1 MINIIIDKQGRPSKS
16 SIFLGNQHEN
26 LDEILH
32 FLFPGDYDGYY
43 KYVTYYYRDRR
54 TGNELTGISPLVD
67 GSFIIT
73 SAITKCAGMWEI
85 HTICKSSPIDLE
97 AKVIDLTMN
106 NSDKEHIFISD
117 VINGRIGGNNIDIE
131 AFENVAIDE
140 NIASLY
146 DSILALKNKVEE
158 NDKVHGENEDARKAN
173 ELERQESETA
183 RKESESER
191 VSAEQLRIEAEI
203 IRNANETKRQS
214 NESARITAE
223 SLRDAAES
231 ARASAENQRVEN
243 EKLYVQA
250 ERTRVN
256 AEKERMQAETLRKQ
270 LEATRQEDEAV
281 RQENESARVEVEK
294 ARVNAENARV
304 QAETLRSRTETAR
317 GTAEN
322 ERDEAERIRQSA
334 EASRAAAE
342 SKRADTENSRI
353 NTESQRVN
361 AESSRVSAESKRV
374 ETEKARVNVESQR
387 VTAESSRTSAEV
399 KRVDA
404 EKARANAESQR
415 TATESSRVSAESNRS
430 SAERQ
435 RAEAETSRIN
445 AEQSRSNA
453 EKLRVSADAKRT
465 TDTATALK
473 TLEDAVASEREKY
486 SQQFFENYF
495 ALQRTGKV
503 YTVKFPKWSTSQ
515 TSAGEKLDD
524 NKGLICEP
532 STRTIKGHDDYESIP
547 LFRTFDVNAYVDDD
561 GVRHVS
567 AIKGD
572 HNYRDV
578 GEVDVFVLGMS
589 YYERHYEDDKY
600 WYYSR
605 TDMPKE
611 GFTIAREC
619 INKDGSIQPFG
630 LYGKYVAGLINKK
643 PYSSKGLMPMRYYS
657 GSTSEFGFNSVA
669 NSFFDMPQTMAKK
682 GKYYSGGMT
691 CDYKYI
697 ATSFWLKFP
706 TLNFQSVMSGC
717 TGYSGQFTASM
728 QYSDNRTYFPLSKSN
743 AESIKV
749 GSYVSVGYKAK
760 SGNSLSN
767 DRAFSTMHAYADDVK
782 VLRKEDID
790 DSNVAVYLDVETGF
804 NTMPVSVTDTLS
816 SDIMISTMHWHS
828 GYSDDI
834 LGRDGAP
841 CDSKEELTNGIY
853 PACIQGIE
861 CFVGGY
867 ETYANA
873 FMNILDTNHREV
885 YITNDATL
893 INTNATTM
901 MNTFKKSKYTMSVTT
916 PSQWNYITKV
926 DLDLENG
933 AFIQSE
939 AGQSGSSSATGYA
952 DAVYFDN
959 GTSGQREFLAF
970 GALYYWSYAGLFC
983 CVGYNGLP
991 SAYWGFLAR
1000 LSLNGVGGELTTM

>member
-1 MINIIIDKQGRPSKS
+1 MVKIIINIDGKPSPNS
-16 SIFLGNQHEN
+16 FEAGNQWEN
-26 LDEILH
+26 LDQEVT
-32 FLFPGDYDGYY
+32 FSFPEAFSKLY
-43 KYVTYYYRDRR
+43 KYVVARTYKEDTKENITRVF
-54 TGNELTGISPLVD
+54 PLVKNKLVI
-67 GSFIIT
+67 GSSIT
-73 SAITKCAGMWEI
+73 CIPGTWYLY
-85 HTICKSSPIDLE
+85 TLCKSSEVNLDTKTIDLR
-97 AKVIDLTMN
+97 AQKG
-106 NSDKEHIFISD
+106 EHISISD
-117 VINGRIGGNNIDIE
+117 VIVAKVNANDIDAAAIENIEIDPNIKILYDELFDFKAELENNEAARQTNESLRKQAEVLRVNAEIE
-131 AFENVAIDE
+131 RAEAESARNDTEIIRVDNENVRKQAEAERVTNE
-140 NIASLY
+140 NQRIKSEQ
-146 DSILALKNKVEE
+146 S
-158 NDKVHGENEDARKAN
+158 
-173 ELERQESETA
+173 RQSAES
-183 RKESESER
+183 SR
-191 VSAEQLRIEAEI
+191 VSAESTRIE
-203 IRNANETKRQS
+203 
-214 NESARITAE
+214 
-223 SLRDAAES
+223 
-231 ARASAENQRVEN
+231 VE
-243 EKLYVQA
+243 K
-250 ERTRVN
+250 TRVN
-256 AEKERMQAETLRKQ
+256 AE
-270 LEATRQEDEAV
+270 
-281 RQENESARVEVEK
+281 
-294 ARVNAENARV
+294 
-304 QAETLRSRTETAR
+304 
-317 GTAEN
+317 
-322 ERDEAERIRQSA
+322 
-334 EASRAAAE
+334 
-342 SKRADTENSRI
+342 
-353 NTESQRVN
+353 SQRATV
-361 AESSRVSAESKRV
+361 ESSRVSAESKRV

-387 VTAESSRTSAEV
+387 VTAESSRTSAEA

-445 AEQSRSNA
+445 AEQSRSDA
-453 EKLRVSADAKRT
+453 EKLRASADAKRT
-465 TDTATALK
+465 ADTAAALK

-503 YTVKFPKWSTSQ
+503 YTVKFPKWATSQ
-515 TSAGEKLDD
+515 ISAGEKLDD

-561 GVRHVS
+561 GIRHVS

-643 PYSSKGLMPMRYYS
+643 PYSSKGLKPMRYYN

-743 AESIKV
+743 AESIKI

-834 LGRDGAP
+834 LGRNGAP
-841 CDSKEELTNGIY
+841 CDLKEELTNGIY

-867 ETYANA
+867 EAYANA
-873 FMNILDTNHREV
+873 FMNILDANHREV

-901 MNTFKKSKYTMSVTT
+901 MNTFEKSKYTMSVTT

-952 DAVYFDN
+952 DAVYFDD
-959 GTSGQREFLAF
+959 GTSGQREVLAF
-970 GALYYWSYAGLFC
+970 GSLDLWSYAGLFYC
-983 CVGYNGLP
+983 HGCNGL
-991 SAYWGFLAR
+991 SNAGWSILAR
-1000 LSLNGVGGELTTM
+1000 LSLNGVGG

>member
-1 MINIIIDKQGRPSKS
+1 MINIIIDKQGRPSKG

-26 LDEILH
+26 LDETLQ
-32 FLFPGDYDGYY
+32 FFFPKEYEDHYRYIAYCY
-43 KYVTYYYRDRR
+43 KDRR
-54 TGNELTGISPLVD
+54 TGKKITGISPLVED
-67 GSFIIT
+67 AFKVT
-73 SAITKCAGMWEI
+73 SAITKCAGMWQLYV
-85 HTICKSSPIDLE
+85 ICKTTQIDE
-97 AKVIDLTMN
+97 KATIIDLTAN
-106 NSDKEHIFISD
+106 NSTGEHIFISD
-117 VINGRIGGNNIDIE
+117 AINGRISGNEIDIE
-131 AFENVAIDE
+131 AFENIAVDE
-140 NIASLY
+140 NIKILY
-146 DSILALKNKVEE
+146 DDILSLKLRVEKNEETRQSQE
-158 NDKVHGENEDARKAN
+158 NTRQTAETNRANAENE
-173 ELERQESETA
+173 
-183 RKESESER
+183 R
-191 VSAEQLRIEAEI
+191 VIAEQSRSD
-203 IRNANETKRQS
+203 NEVHRTQS
-214 NESARITAE
+214 EESRVTAE
-223 SLRDAAES
+223 S
-231 ARASAENQRVEN
+231 
-243 EKLYVQA
+243 K
-250 ERTRVN
+250 
-256 AEKERMQAETLRKQ
+256 
-270 LEATRQEDEAV
+270 
-281 RQENESARVEVEK
+281 RVEVEK
-294 ARVNAENARV
+294 TRVKSETARNQSETARVNAENIRIEAEKSRV
-304 QAETLRSRTETAR
+304 NVENLRVS
-317 GTAEN
+317 AEN
-322 ERDEAERIRQSA
+322 ERVESETLRKQSEQSRTDDEQSRQSA
-334 EASRAAAE
+334 ERTRVSEENARKQAETSRAQAE
-342 SKRADTENSRI
+342 
-353 NTESQRVN
+353 Q
-361 AESSRVSAESKRV
+361 SRVS
-374 ETEKARVNVESQR
+374 VESQR
-387 VTAESSRTSAEV
+387 VTAETN
-399 KRVDA
+399 
-404 EKARANAESQR
+404 RAN
-415 TATESSRVSAESNRS
+415 
-430 SAERQ
+430 AERQ
-435 RAEAETSRIN
+435 RAEVETNRVN
-445 AEQSRSNA
+445 AEQSRVDA
-453 EKLRVSADAKRT
+453 EALRVTADADRT
-465 TDTATALK
+465 NKTNTALK

-503 YTVKFPKWSTSQ
+503 YTVKFPKWATSQ
-515 TSAGEKLDD
+515 ISAGEKLDD

-561 GVRHVS
+561 GVRHVT

-572 HNYRDV
+572 KNFKDT
-578 GEVDVFVLGMS
+578 GKNDVFVLGMS
-589 YYERHYEDDKY
+589 YYEKTWADDQY

-605 TDMPKE
+605 TDMPKD
-611 GFTIAREC
+611 GYTIAREC

-643 PYSSKGLMPMRYYS
+643 PYSSKGLKPMRYYS

-717 TGYSGQFTASM
+717 TGYSGQFAASM

-749 GSYVSVGYKAK
+749 GIYVSVGYKAK

-841 CDSKEELTNGIY
+841 CDLKKELTNGIY

-873 FMNILDTNHREV
+873 FMNILDANHREV

-952 DAVYFDN
+952 DAVYFDD
-959 GTSGQREFLAF
+959 GASGQREFLAF
-970 GALYYWSYAGLFC
+970 GAPGYWSGAGLFFC
-983 CVGYNGLP
+983 SGGVGLS
-991 SAYWGFLAR
+991 SAYWSVLTR
-1000 LSLNGVGGELTTM
+1000 LSLNGVGG

>member
-1 MINIIIDKQGRPSKS
+1 M
-16 SIFLGNQHEN
+16 
-26 LDEILH
+26 
-32 FLFPGDYDGYY
+32 
-43 KYVTYYYRDRR
+43 
-54 TGNELTGISPLVD
+54 
-67 GSFIIT
+67 
-73 SAITKCAGMWEI
+73 
-85 HTICKSSPIDLE
+85 
-97 AKVIDLTMN
+97 
-106 NSDKEHIFISD
+106 
-117 VINGRIGGNNIDIE
+117 
-131 AFENVAIDE
+131 
-140 NIASLY
+140 
-146 DSILALKNKVEE
+146 
-158 NDKVHGENEDARKAN
+158 
-173 ELERQESETA
+173 
-183 RKESESER
+183 
-191 VSAEQLRIEAEI
+191 
-203 IRNANETKRQS
+203 
-214 NESARITAE
+214 
-223 SLRDAAES
+223 
-231 ARASAENQRVEN
+231 
-243 EKLYVQA
+243 
-250 ERTRVN
+250 
-256 AEKERMQAETLRKQ
+256 
-270 LEATRQEDEAV
+270 
-281 RQENESARVEVEK
+281 
-294 ARVNAENARV
+294 
-304 QAETLRSRTETAR
+304 
-317 GTAEN
+317 
-322 ERDEAERIRQSA
+322 
-334 EASRAAAE
+334 
-342 SKRADTENSRI
+342 
-353 NTESQRVN
+353 
-361 AESSRVSAESKRV
+361 
-374 ETEKARVNVESQR
+374 
-387 VTAESSRTSAEV
+387 
-399 KRVDA
+399 
-404 EKARANAESQR
+404 
-415 TATESSRVSAESNRS
+415 
-430 SAERQ
+430 
-435 RAEAETSRIN
+435 
-445 AEQSRSNA
+445 
-453 EKLRVSADAKRT
+453 
-465 TDTATALK
+465 
-473 TLEDAVASEREKY
+473 
-486 SQQFFENYF
+486 
-495 ALQRTGKV
+495 
-503 YTVKFPKWSTSQ
+503 
-515 TSAGEKLDD
+515 
-524 NKGLICEP
+524 
-532 STRTIKGHDDYESIP
+532 
-547 LFRTFDVNAYVDDD
+547 FRTFDVNAYVDDD

-605 TDMPKE
+605 TDMPRE

-669 NSFFDMPQTMAKK
+669 NSFFDMPQTMGKK

-717 TGYSGQFTASM
+717 TGYSSQFAASM

-782 VLRKEDID
+782 VLSKEAID
-790 DSNVAVYLDVETGF
+790 DSNVAVYLDIATGF

-816 SDIMISTMHWHS
+816 SDIMLSTMHWHS

-853 PACIQGIE
+853 PACVQGIE

-873 FMNILDTNHREV
+873 FMNILDANHREV

-916 PSQWNYITKV
+916 PAQWNYITKV

-952 DAVYFDN
+952 DALYFDN
-959 GTSGQREFLAF
+959 ATSGQREFLAF
-970 GALYYWSYAGLFC
+970 GALNNWSLAGLFC
-983 CVGYNGLP
+983 CSGSLGL
-991 SAYWGFLAR
+991 SHASWNILAR
-1000 LSLNGVGGELTTM
+1000 LSLNGVGG